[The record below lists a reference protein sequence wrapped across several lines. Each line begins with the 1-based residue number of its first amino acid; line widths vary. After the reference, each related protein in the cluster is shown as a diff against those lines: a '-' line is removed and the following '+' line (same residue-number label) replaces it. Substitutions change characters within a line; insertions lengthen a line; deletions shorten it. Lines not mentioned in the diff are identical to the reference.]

1 MFWFDEFL
9 PKAVTNTGAYGK
21 SVRPYVRCSE
31 ANVLK
36 DPDFPDISCQTEA
49 FAYIQYV
56 NYRDRWI
63 CLKPLKE
70 KHASRT
76 VHVTSKKN
84 TAECKVSNKEEEE
97 TSTRDKPYYYIS
109 TQEYKD
115 IEPKYTVLTAGK

>member
-56 NYRDRWI
+56 NYCDRWI

-70 KHASRT
+70 EHSNRT
-76 VHVTSKKN
+76 IYVSSKK
-84 TAECKVSNKEEEE
+84 TKAECEVINKQEAA
-97 TSTRDKPYYYIS
+97 TSTRDKPYYYVS
-109 TQEYKD
+109 TEEFKALD
-115 IEPKYTVLTAGK
+115 PKYTVLTAGK